1 MTQGS
6 RIEITML
13 FMDLY
18 GRSEK
23 ASSRL
28 FNSVPRGLLLK
39 GKRHQE

>member
-28 FNSVPRGLLLK
+28 FNSVPRGLLLE
-39 GKRHQE
+39 GK